1 LKAVSKISTN
11 VTTYWQTISVLI
23 TILTAGAGFII
34 YENKKE
40 DKTVQKVMEAMAPKF
55 EEINNNFN
63 QVDKRF
69 SKFDLQFKFLKE
81 RWIEQ
86 NGQFNTYRLSKAKNE
101 TEQNEILKQINE
113 QLERQRN
120 EFMFLPT
127 PILNNLENDTTLKK
141 KLNSLMTA
149 SGS

>member
-1 LKAVSKISTN
+1 MKAVSKISTN